1 MFRNP
6 DLALIAYA
14 NGFSLWQYNA
24 KEENM
29 DDVLGDNYFGKI
41 WTLCACGDKILV
53 CALDGYIELVIVKV
67 SDRFVGVK
75 EVMRVAYNG

>member
-6 DLALIAYA
+6 NLSVIAYA
-14 NGFSLWQYNA
+14 NGFTLWQYYA

-29 DDVLGDNYFGKI
+29 DDVLADNYFHDI

-53 CALDGYIELVIVKV
+53 SALDGYIELVIVKV

-75 EVMRVAYNG
+75 EIMRVAYNG

>member
-1 MFRNP
+1 MFRNK
-6 DLALIAYA
+6 DLAVIAYA
-14 NGFSLWQYNA
+14 NGFTLWQYNA

-29 DDVLGDNYFGKI
+29 DDVLADNYFHGI

-53 CALDGYIELVIVKV
+53 SALDGYIELVIVKV
-67 SDRFVGVK
+67 ADRFVGVK

>member
-6 DLALIAYA
+6 DLAVMVWN
-14 NGFSLWQYNA
+14 NGFTLWQYNA

-41 WTLCACGDKILV
+41 WTLCARGDKMLV
-53 CALDGYIELVIVKV
+53 SALDGYIELVIVKV

-75 EVMRVAYNG
+75 EVKRVAYNG